1 MKCHKKYIFV
11 LVSYLKRLESP
22 RNADVL
28 SMYAK
33 NAYKIPQIAIR
44 NAPEIYNT
52 FGPIRVPYKPNKG
65 AEKNPAKLTIP
76 KTNPY

>member
-1 MKCHKKYIFV
+1 
-11 LVSYLKRLESP
+11 
-22 RNADVL
+22 
-28 SMYAK
+28 MYAK

-65 AEKNPAKLTIP
+65 AVKNPAKLTIP